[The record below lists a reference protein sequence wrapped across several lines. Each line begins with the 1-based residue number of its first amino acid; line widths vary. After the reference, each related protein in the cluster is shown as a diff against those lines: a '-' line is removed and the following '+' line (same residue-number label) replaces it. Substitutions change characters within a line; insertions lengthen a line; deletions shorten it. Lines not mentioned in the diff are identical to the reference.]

1 MGNTVVVRRKS
12 SGSDGSER
20 MDKCVEKT
28 HAAKQQQNHF
38 QHGKDQ
44 IHDVKCLRCL

>member
-12 SGSDGSER
+12 SGPDGSKR
-20 MDKCVEKT
+20 MDKGIKKA
-28 HAAKQQQNHF
+28 HAAKQQQDHF

-44 IHDVKCLRCL
+44 IHDVKGLRCL